1 MMVFDPCDHYAVF
14 LAIDIQKANLNT
26 LFLGVWD
33 LDRDVMD
40 CFSGLILNENEA
52 NRFSGDNVQCF

>member
-1 MMVFDPCDHYAVF
+1 MLCPFKPF
-14 LAIDIQKANLNT
+14 LAIDILKANRNI

-33 LDRDVMD
+33 WDRDVMD

-52 NRFSGDNVQCF
+52 NRFSGDNQITFNTSK